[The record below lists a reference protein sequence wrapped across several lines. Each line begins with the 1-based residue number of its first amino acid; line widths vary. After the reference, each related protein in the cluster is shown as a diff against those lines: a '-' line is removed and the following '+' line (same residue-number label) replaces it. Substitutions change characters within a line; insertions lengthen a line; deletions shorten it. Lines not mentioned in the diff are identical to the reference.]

1 MTRLTWLAAGLLALA
16 WASPAAAQTRA
27 WLDRAQITHGET
39 TTLTIE
45 TEQALDVLDD
55 APLRAQFD
63 LAGQTVRRSFELVN
77 GRQRTRTTFAI
88 GIRPRAPGVFT
99 VPALRVG
106 AATTSPLRLVVL
118 PPAAAPAGAS
128 AGAFVETRVDT
139 RQPYVQQAVG
149 VVVRLHYSVPLLSGQ
164 LDQDAPADA
173 SLQRV
178 GEDLTYQRELAGR
191 RYNVVE
197 RRYLLIP
204 ERSGPLLLPGAR
216 FHGQAVGGF
225 LDDLFGNGRRPVSAA
240 APAQRL
246 LVLAVP
252 ADAPQ
257 PWLPLRDLRLRYLQA
272 PTAAR
277 VGDATMLELE
287 LVADGASAAQ
297 LPAPALPD
305 AAGAQLFAEPV
316 QADEDVRDGRPRTVL
331 RRRIAVVPQAPGQ
344 LVLQAPRIAWWDAV
358 HGVART
364 ATLPPLVLQVAP
376 GRGAAG
382 APADAPESLPAAAE
396 GARSGRMRGLWRHPG
411 AVWWLIALALL
422 AVLGGW
428 VWRRRAPRATP
439 APAAPAIPTLA
450 QALATGDLADIAAA
464 LARASALPQGD
475 LDAIA
480 ARLGDA
486 AQRAAVQ
493 ALQAA
498 RWGTG
503 DPAQALRLLRTAFA
517 RGPRWRP
524 PPCVPHSVLPPLYPE
539 R

>member
-1 MTRLTWLAAGLLALA
+1 MNRLAWLAAGLLALA

-27 WLDRAQITHGET
+27 WLDRAQVAHGET

-45 TEQALDVLDD
+45 TDQALDALDD
-55 APLRAQFD
+55 APLRGEFD

-106 AATTSPLRLVVL
+106 AAATPPLRLVVL
-118 PPAAAPAGAS
+118 PPGAAPAGAS
-128 AGAFVETRVDT
+128 ADAFVETQVDT

-204 ERSGPLLLPGAR
+204 ERSGPLQLPGAR

-225 LDDLFGNGRRPVSAA
+225 LDDLFGNGRRPLSAA

-277 VGDATMLELE
+277 AGEATMLELE

-331 RRRIAVVPQAPGQ
+331 RRRIAVVPREPGQ
-344 LVLQAPRIAWWDAV
+344 LALQAPRIAWWDAV
-358 HGVART
+358 NGVART
-364 ATLPPLVLQVAP
+364 ATLPPLLLQVAP
-376 GRGAAG
+376 GRAAAG
-382 APADAPESLPAAAE
+382 APPDAEQSRPAAA
-396 GARSGRMRGLWRHPG
+396 AGRADGPWRHPM
-411 AVWWLIALALL
+411 AVWWLIALAVL
-422 AVLGGW
+422 AVLSGW
-428 VWRRRAPRATP
+428 VWRRRRASRAT
-439 APAAPAIPTLA
+439 ATPAAPAIPTLA
-450 QALATGDLADIAAA
+450 QALAAGDLAGIAAA
-464 LARASALPQGD
+464 LAHASAIPQD
-475 LDAIA
+475 HLDAIA
-480 ARLGDA
+480 ARLDDA
-486 AQRAAVQ
+486 AQREAMQ

-498 RWGTG
+498 RWGAG

-524 PPCVPHSVLPPLYPE
+524 PPRASHPALPPLYPE